1 MKDKAI
7 TYNFAAHKK
16 IDMKQFFKFMLAS
29 MAGFFVAGFLM
40 ILFLIAIISSMV
52 GGLKDDGKI
61 KVSEHSVLEIKL
73 DGPIKERA
81 TKNPFDNIG
90 FSGISVNRGLGLDDI
105 LKSIEEAKTDT
116 KIDGFVFNLSNLQ
129 ARLATVEEIR
139 VLVLDFKTSQQF
151 M

>member
-81 TKNPFDNIG
+81 NKIH
-90 FSGISVNRGLGLDDI
+90 ISALI
-105 LKSIEEAKTDT
+105 I
-116 KIDGFVFNLSNLQ
+116 
-129 ARLATVEEIR
+129 
-139 VLVLDFKTSQQF
+139 LDFPE
-151 M
+151 